1 MIRAMLT
8 GADGACEEGR
18 AELVAQWREQPASR
32 LWLDIEGDLGEPE
45 QELLLGLGC
54 DPLAISDCKRVRHPP
69 KVECFDANTFI
80 LFRGIASLD
89 ERLQLEPQQLGIW
102 VGDGFLITV
111 HRGKSVSVEN
121 AWAEDLQAPR
131 VDAAAERVL
140 RLIHYASGRYLERLL
155 NFEDRL
161 ADLEDGMLGN
171 HSESEM
177 KELVVYRSRLRKLRR
192 IFSYHH
198 RLAQSLLETG
208 SAHLGEGDGAHYHLR
223 RDVFDRCERL
233 YSLGSMYYELCG
245 DLVEGY
251 ISLSSHQLNQT
262 MKILT
267 IISAIF
273 VPLTFLAGIYGMN
286 FEYMPELQWRYAYFF
301 LLGLML
307 TVATALYIVFKRVRW
322 L

>member
-1 MIRAMLT
+1 M
-8 GADGACEEGR
+8 
-18 AELVAQWREQPASR
+18 
-32 LWLDIEGDLGEPE
+32 
-45 QELLLGLGC
+45 
-54 DPLAISDCKRVRHPP
+54 
-69 KVECFDANTFI
+69 
-80 LFRGIASLD
+80 
-89 ERLQLEPQQLGIW
+89 
-102 VGDGFLITV
+102 
-111 HRGKSVSVEN
+111 
-121 AWAEDLQAPR
+121 
-131 VDAAAERVL
+131 
-140 RLIHYASGRYLERLL
+140 
-155 NFEDRL
+155 
-161 ADLEDGMLGN
+161 
-171 HSESEM
+171 
-177 KELVVYRSRLRKLRR
+177 
-192 IFSYHH
+192 
-198 RLAQSLLETG
+198 
-208 SAHLGEGDGAHYHLR
+208 
-223 RDVFDRCERL
+223 FDRCERL